1 LQFLRPHEKQPRILA
16 IGEAM
21 IEFAP
26 AGDGLFKR
34 GFAGDTLN
42 TAWYLRAL
50 LPASFG
56 VAYATRIGSDAVS
69 NEFQNFVEH
78 SGIAADSISRDP
90 ERTLGLYTISLEGAE
105 RRFSYW
111 RENSAARRLADD
123 FDRLAQTIGA
133 ADLVYCSG
141 ITLAVIGETGR
152 ANLRRA
158 VAQAHTAG
166 TRIAFDSNIRLRL
179 WPDERTARSAIEEF
193 LSVTDVALPSFDD
206 EANLWKD
213 RSPEATVDRLR
224 RLGVAEIAVKNGASG
239 ATLFAAEK
247 IANVAAVPVADVADT
262 TAAGDSFNAA
272 YLAARCLGYSPNKS
286 CALGHELAGQ
296 VVRHRGALAPA
307 EALLPIRSKFADQR
321 GTEK

>member
-1 LQFLRPHEKQPRILA
+1 LQFLRSHEKRPRILA

-26 AGDGLFKR
+26 AGEGLFKR

-56 VAYATRIGSDAVS
+56 VTYATRIGSDAVS
-69 NEFQNFVEH
+69 NEFQHFVER
-78 SGIAADSISRDP
+78 SGIATDSISRDS
-90 ERTLGLYTISLEGAE
+90 ERTLGLYTISLEGTE

-123 FDRLAQTIGA
+123 FDRLVQTIAA

-152 ANLRRA
+152 ANVRRA
-158 VAQAHTAG
+158 VADARAAG

-193 LSVTDVALPSFDD
+193 LAVTDVALPSFDD

-213 RSPEATVDRLR
+213 RSPEATVERLR
-224 RLGVAEIAVKNGASG
+224 RLGIQEIAVKNGASG
-239 ATLFAAEK
+239 STLFAAEK
-247 IANVAAVPVADVADT
+247 VAQIAAVPVADVADT

-272 YLAARCLGYSPNKS
+272 YLAARCLGYSPNES
-286 CALGHELAGQ
+286 CKLGHELAGE

-307 EALLPIRSKFADQR
+307 GALLPVRSKFADER
-321 GTEK
+321 EPEK